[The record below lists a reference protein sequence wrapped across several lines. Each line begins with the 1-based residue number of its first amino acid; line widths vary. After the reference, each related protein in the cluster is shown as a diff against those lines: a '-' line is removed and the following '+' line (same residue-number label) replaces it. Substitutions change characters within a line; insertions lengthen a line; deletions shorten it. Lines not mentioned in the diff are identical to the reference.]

1 MTNTITGKIEHIGR
15 TEQLTTKDGTKT
27 FLKRELV
34 LDVTRFDP
42 YTGERGFENFNS
54 FEFSGDKC
62 AELDRY
68 KAGDVVTVSF
78 DLSGSRYD
86 KDGVTKYFT
95 RIRGYKIELRGAH
108 APAPQP
114 APQAQPQQQQAYA
127 PAPQPAQ
134 QQAYAPA
141 PQAQPQ
147 QQPTAIP
154 QQQQASQQQG
164 AVDDLPF

>member
-62 AELDRY
+62 TELDRY
-68 KAGDVVTVSF
+68 KVGDVVTVSF

-127 PAPQPAQ
+127 PAPQA
-134 QQAYAPA
+134 
-141 PQAQPQ
+141 
-147 QQPTAIP
+147 QPTAIP

>member
-1 MTNTITGKIEHIGR
+1 MTNTITGKIEYIGR

-108 APAPQP
+108 APAPAQP
-114 APQAQPQQQQAYA
+114 AQQQAYA

>member
-62 AELDRY
+62 TELDRY

-108 APAPQP
+108 APAP
-114 APQAQPQQQQAYA
+114 AQQQAYA
-127 PAPQPAQ
+127 PAQ

-141 PQAQPQ
+141 QQA
-147 QQPTAIP
+147 QPTAIP

>member
-1 MTNTITGKIEHIGR
+1 MTNTITGKIEYIGR

-108 APAPQP
+108 APAPAQ
-114 APQAQPQQQQAYA
+114 QAQPTAIPQQQQAYA
-127 PAPQPAQ
+127 PAPAQ
-134 QQAYAPA
+134 QA
-141 PQAQPQ
+141 
-147 QQPTAIP
+147 QPTAIP

>member
-68 KAGDVVTVSF
+68 KVGDVVTVSF

-108 APAPQP
+108 APAPAQP
-114 APQAQPQQQQAYA
+114 APQAQPQ
-127 PAPQPAQ
+127 P

-141 PQAQPQ
+141 PQA
-147 QQPTAIP
+147 QPTAIP